1 MDHAAA
7 TLLAFPPE
15 DGPTSNEQYD
25 KTIHQYLKRVNRLFE
40 EKTSVVATHAVQL
53 LELLTPATHSVA
65 YLVILDVLINQTG
78 QAGLPSDELVDHILR
93 FLLTFDPRQIRY
105 CGSSFSTL
113 LNRVGNGLVFPH
125 SIAVDVLAKALLR
138 LDPTGSILT
147 SHHIALTKLAY
158 QTDNIEPAFKVI
170 EKSIVYYP
178 GMSKKQEPKYLSDMT
193 LPPPSYISKET
204 GLTTNLQVTQVLE
217 YDLLCGMMYCSA
229 KQWEKASAAF
239 ERVLSYPTR
248 DQGVSKIMVEA
259 HNKWILVNLLL
270 SGRTPSLPAYTSP
283 AARRHYETLGK
294 PYTMIGSHFDSL
306 DAAALKIEAEQNLQ
320 RWQDDGNF
328 GLMREVLAAHQQW
341 QIINLRDVY
350 SKISI
355 SDIRARTRSA
365 ETGESLEID
374 EEVEVL
380 INNMIAS
387 GMLEGTIEKPGGS
400 PAYLKFLQSS
410 NELTE
415 DEFSAELLVTA
426 QKIKDLQPV
435 LKATN
440 ERLSTSKE
448 YVRHLIKEQKR
459 EKENAGRD
467 AAIGFDAQ
475 IEDEDLM
482 GGLLPGQ

>member
-1 MDHAAA
+1 M
-7 TLLAFPPE
+7 
-15 DGPTSNEQYD
+15 
-25 KTIHQYLKRVNRLFE
+25 
-40 EKTSVVATHAVQL
+40 
-53 LELLTPATHSVA
+53 
-65 YLVILDVLINQTG
+65 
-78 QAGLPSDELVDHILR
+78 
-93 FLLTFDPRQIRY
+93 
-105 CGSSFSTL
+105 
-113 LNRVGNGLVFPH
+113 
-125 SIAVDVLAKALLR
+125 
-138 LDPTGSILT
+138 T
-147 SHHIALTKLAY
+147 SHHIAFAKLAY
-158 QTDNIEPAFKVI
+158 HSGNIEPAFKVI
-170 EKSIVYYP
+170 EKNVVYYP
-178 GMSKKQEPKYLSDMT
+178 GMMSKKQEPKYLCDMT

-204 GLTTNLQVTQVLE
+204 GLTLGLQVSQVLE
-217 YDLLCGMMYCSA
+217 YDLLCGMMHCSA
-229 KQWEKASAAF
+229 KQWAKASAAF

-248 DQGVSKIMVEA
+248 DQGVSKIMAEA

-270 SGRTPSLPAYTSP
+270 SGRSPSLPAYTSA

-294 PYTMIGSHFDSL
+294 PYTMIGAHFDSL
-306 DAAALKIEAEQNLQ
+306 DAAALKTEAEQNLQ
-320 RWQDDGNF
+320 RWQEDGNF

-355 SDIRARTRSA
+355 ADIRTKTRSA

-380 INNMIAS
+380 IKDMIAS
-387 GMLEGTIEKPGGS
+387 GMMAGTIEKPDGA
-400 PAYLKFLQSS
+400 PAYLKFLQTS

-415 DEFSAELLVTA
+415 HEFSAELQITS

-440 ERLSTSKE
+440 ERLSTTKE
-448 YVRHLIKEQKR
+448 YIRHVIKEQKR

-467 AAIGFDAQ
+467 AAIGFDAT